1 MTDTTTPPTPDPAP
15 SINTVPDNRVASLT
29 AQPTPDGLEPVP
41 PLDPEVAREQVLDA
55 LREVWDPELGLDIVS
70 LGLVYEVR
78 VDDDSVE
85 VDMTLT
91 TPGCPVSESLP
102 QEAATAVQWALPGF
116 NIDVNLVWDPPW
128 TPDLLSPEASASLG
142 FSR

>member
-1 MTDTTTPPTPDPAP
+1 MTDTTTPPTPDPTP
-15 SINTVPDNRVASLT
+15 SINTVPDNRVASLA